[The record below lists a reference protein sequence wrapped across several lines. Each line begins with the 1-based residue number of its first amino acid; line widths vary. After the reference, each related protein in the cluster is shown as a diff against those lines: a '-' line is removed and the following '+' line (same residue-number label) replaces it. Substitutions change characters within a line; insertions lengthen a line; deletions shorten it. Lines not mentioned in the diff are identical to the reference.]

1 MLLLKNQHVKI
12 IFKNSITIE
21 GIVLQWD
28 PEAEEY
34 KFVLKALDD
43 NSLFIIN
50 GQEDILIIKIVDNS
64 ERENM
69 QEAVQ
74 EELQKEEELEKNFEE
89 IKEQVD
95 EVYEKPR
102 HDLGDIQS
110 LVNLRKKLA
119 ESEKQLIANK
129 LRQHHIKDPKGV
141 KYEHGFFKK

>member
-34 KFVLKALDD
+34 KFVLKALED

-50 GQEDILIIKIVDNS
+50 NQEDIMIVKIIDNS
-64 ERENM
+64 VHENI
-69 QEAVQ
+69 QEVVQ
-74 EELQKEEELEKNFEE
+74 EGLQKEEELQTNFEE
-89 IKEQVD
+89 IKEQID
-95 EVYEKPR
+95 EVYEQPR
-102 HDLGDIQS
+102 HDLGDIQN
-110 LVNLRKKLA
+110 LANLRKKLA
-119 ESEKQLIANK
+119 ESERQLIANK